1 MVNWMLVTIPAAVN
15 QEGTHT
21 KMPHVSTDDY
31 MAVEVTETGHV
42 KLTMDMGAATGKQ
55 ALLFTLEINLKD
67 TIFIS
72 NDVC

>member
-1 MVNWMLVTIPAAVN
+1 
-15 QEGTHT
+15 
-21 KMPHVSTDDY
+21 MPHVSTDDY